1 MSMNRLF
8 FLVFIFL
15 LSSCASFI
23 EELDGKPKVNP
34 FDKVEDSSDYQG
46 EWDLY
51 IRNDQFDGK
60 KYYSRVRS
68 IFGGGIFTVITDFDG
83 RRNYINYING
93 DSYICGNYSEYGS
106 GLTVE
111 HIFSMS
117 AGGNEVRKNMYFSVS
132 NNAQILIEMLGSDTS
147 YIDLLNNYDK
157 LTVRTKDSCGSS
169 IINVFNIRGTTH
181 LVPYVE

>member
-1 MSMNRLF
+1 MKR
-8 FLVFIFL
+8 FL
-15 LSSCASFI
+15 LLILTTLLISCVAFI

-34 FDKVEDSSDYQG
+34 FSKIEDSSSYQG
-46 EWDLY
+46 DWDLF
-51 IRNDQFDGK
+51 IRNNQFDGK
-60 KYYSRVRS
+60 KYYSRVYGR
-68 IFGGGIFTVITDFDG
+68 FGGIFTVITDFDG

-117 AGGNEVRKNMYFSVS
+117 AGGGEVRKNMYFSVS
-132 NNAQILIEMLGSDTS
+132 DSAKILIEMLGSDTS

-157 LTVRTKDSCGSS
+157 LTIRTKDSCGSS
-169 IINVFNIRGTTH
+169 IINTFNIKGTTH
-181 LVPYVE
+181 LVPYAE